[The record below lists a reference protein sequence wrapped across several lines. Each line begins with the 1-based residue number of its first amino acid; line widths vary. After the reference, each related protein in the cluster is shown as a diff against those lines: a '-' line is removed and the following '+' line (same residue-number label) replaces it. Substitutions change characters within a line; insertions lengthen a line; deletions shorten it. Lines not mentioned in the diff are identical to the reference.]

1 MFIPHQRGPATQLLL
16 ISLRP
21 TVDTSVHVS
30 YTSALEGALDW
41 IELYNC
47 TCASDM
53 TRGWVS
59 PKKFGKVEFLRLQS
73 SEFGDIGT
81 LGLLLHASLYRQVIP
96 QEHFA
101 LRRVPARFEKKRYG
115 ADRYGQAAH

>member
-1 MFIPHQRGPATQLLL
+1 MSIPHQRGPTTQLLL

-47 TCASDM
+47 ACTSDV

-59 PKKFGKVEFLRLQS
+59 LKKFGKVEFLRLQS

-81 LGLLLHASLYRQVIP
+81 PGLLLHASLYRQVIP

-101 LRRVPARFEKKRYG
+101 LRRVPARLKEKRYG